1 MEYELIF
8 RDEDGKKT
16 VDIIKADCEADALE
30 EANDI
35 AKRRRDNQIYGE
47 HTIELG
53 EDIICIEDFMDIL

>member
-8 RDEDGKKT
+8 RDENGRKT
-16 VDIIKADCEADALE
+16 VDIIEADCIIDALE

-35 AKRRRDNQIYGE
+35 AKRRRDNKIFGK

-53 EDIICIEDFMDIL
+53 EDIVCIEDFMDIL